1 MTDVLLEVVG
11 LKALARAGWVRAGIS
26 DPESVA
32 AHSWGI
38 AWLVLVLLP
47 EELDLE
53 RALAY
58 AALHDLPEVR
68 TGDVTP
74 HDAVAAVKKHER
86 EGEAMR
92 ALCASLGDRGATLL
106 DLWRRYEEQA
116 DEESHFVRQLDR
128 LDMAIQAVAYERTSP
143 APLRE
148 FVESAA
154 RDIHHPTLLPIL
166 AELRR
171 RLR

>member
-11 LKALARAGWVRAGIS
+11 LKALARAGWVRAGIAA
-26 DPESVA
+26 PESVA

-47 EELDLE
+47 AELDLR

-68 TGDVTP
+68 TGDLTP
-74 HDAVAAVKKHER
+74 HDAVAAEKHER
-86 EGEAMR
+86 EGKVMR
-92 ALCASLGDRGATLL
+92 ELCAPLGERGAKLL
-106 DLWRRYEEQA
+106 DLWQRYEEQA
-116 DEESHFVRQLDR
+116 DEEARFVRQLDR
-128 LDMAIQAVAYERTSP
+128 LDMAIQAVVYARATRT
-143 APLRE
+143 PLRE
-148 FVESAA
+148 FVDSAA
-154 RDIHHPTLLPIL
+154 RDVTHPALLPIL

-171 RLR
+171 RL